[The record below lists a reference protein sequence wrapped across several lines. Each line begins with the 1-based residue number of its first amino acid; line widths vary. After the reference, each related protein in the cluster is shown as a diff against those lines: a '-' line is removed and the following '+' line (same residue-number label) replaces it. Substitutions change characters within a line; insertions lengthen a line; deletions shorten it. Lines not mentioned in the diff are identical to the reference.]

1 MNSQIL
7 MVMGYLRMT
16 WMYRWLA
23 LVIAFLLCLAGWFAV
38 LALPNQYAVT
48 ARLHI
53 DTQSMLRPLLRG
65 LVVADGTLQDTIG
78 LMRRT
83 LLTRPTLEELSRRTD
98 LDLRATTPAAQ
109 DRLIADLS
117 NRIEIS
123 AQNKRD
129 DTYQLRFVDSDPRL
143 AKKLVDE
150 LLSIFLESAFGHTR
164 EDRAVA
170 TQFLEQ
176 QIADYE
182 RRLIEAEERLKEFKL
197 KNMALMPG
205 SGQDFYGRMMKGQE
219 DLKRIQLDIKEA
231 ERRREELQRQSS
243 EIPEILGDEEPLFG
257 MGGGETADP
266 ANAPEVRM
274 LDTRISDLQ
283 SRMDDLLLQYTE
295 KHPEIRQMQSLLDAL
310 REERE
315 RALQKAMAKA
325 PDSSPFPDL
334 QGLQFDNP
342 VRQRV
347 AIALSEADAHIAAL
361 RSREEDFKA
370 AVQELEGL
378 IDTVPQVEAELTRLN
393 RDYDVNKRQ
402 YDELVSRRESAKLA
416 TDAEQAAD
424 PIKIKIIEPPRLP
437 STPIGP
443 QRLQLLSGVLALGV
457 AVGFGIAFVVSQLSP
472 RVFTR
477 HELKELTGLPVLG
490 AITFVRNQWHQSE
503 RRMELAVFSLGL
515 VVLVALYGGLVTL
528 HIMDVDL
535 PGYVNRMIGGIL

>member
-1 MNSQIL
+1 MKAQVL

-23 LVIAFLLCLAGWFAV
+23 LVVALVACLAGWFAV
-38 LALPNQYAVT
+38 LAMPNQYEVM

-65 LVVADGTLQDTIG
+65 LVVADGNLQDTVA

-83 LLTRPTLEELSRRTD
+83 LLTRHTLEELSRRTD

-109 DRLIADLS
+109 DRLIADLAG
-117 NRIEIS
+117 RIEIS
-123 AQNKRD
+123 SQNKRD

-150 LLSIFLESAFGHTR
+150 LLSIFLESAIGGTR

-176 QIADYE
+176 QIAEYE
-182 RRLIEAEERLKEFKL
+182 RRLIEAEERLKDFKL
-197 KNMALMPG
+197 KNMTLMPG
-205 SGQDFYGRMMKGQE
+205 SGQDFYGRMAKAQE
-219 DLKRIQLDIKEA
+219 ELKRVQLDIKEA
-231 ERRREELQRQSS
+231 ERRREELKRQSGDV
-243 EIPEILGDEEPLFG
+243 PELLEDDEPLFG
-257 MGGGETADP
+257 MGGETADP
-266 ANAPEVRM
+266 ASAPAVKMLDQRIAAMQVRM
-274 LDTRISDLQ
+274 DE
-283 SRMDDLLLQYTE
+283 LLLQYTE
-295 KHPEIRQMQSLLDAL
+295 KHPELRQMQSLLGAMQ
-310 REERE
+310 EERE
-315 RALQKAMAKA
+315 QALQDAMAEA
-325 PDSSPFPDL
+325 AGNSPLPDL
-334 QGLQFDNP
+334 ADLKFDNP

-347 AIALSEADAHIAAL
+347 AIAISEADAHIAAL

-393 RDYDVNKRQ
+393 RDYDINKRQ

-416 TDAEQAAD
+416 TDAEQATD
-424 PIKIKIIEPPRLP
+424 PVKIKVIEPPRLP

-443 QRLQLLSGVLALGV
+443 QRLQLLSGVLAAGV
-457 AVGFGIAFVVSQLSP
+457 AAGFGLAFVVSQLSP

-477 HELKELTGLPVLG
+477 NELKELTGLPVLG

-515 VVLVALYGGLVTL
+515 VVLMALYGGLVTL
-528 HIMDVDL
+528 HLMDVDL
-535 PGYVNRMIGGIL
+535 PGYVNRVVGGLL